1 MIQLLKLLFRPVV
14 VAIAVVRRLN
24 LDKRD
29 CTGIAGISIF
39 GTGVSAI
46 FWPAGLI
53 AIGVVLLYVAHGG
66 VNSGIPKRGDGSGGD
81 GGATRE

>member
-1 MIQLLKLLFRPVV
+1 MA
-14 VAIAVVRRLN
+14 AIAVVQRFN

-29 CTGIAGISIF
+29 WTGIVGLSIF
-39 GTGVSAI
+39 GAGVWAI

-66 VNSGIPKRGDGSGGD
+66 VNSGIPKRGNGSDGD
-81 GGATRE
+81 GGASGQQ